1 METMNR
7 EHIPNPRRVLAG
19 KMNRLKRGPLTTEGL
34 ERLRAAALRHQPW
47 QWARGPKTFA
57 GKLQSVTNGKKR
69 QKGSRSLRE
78 IRAELAELRQWLQ
91 ELRETWGKTGA

>member
-1 METMNR
+1 MNR
-7 EHIPNPRRVLAG
+7 EHIPNPRRVRAG
-19 KMNRLKRGPLTTEGL
+19 KMNRLKCRALTAEGL

-47 QWARGPKTFA
+47 RWACGPKTSA

-78 IRAELAELRQWLQ
+78 IRGDLAELRQWLQ
-91 ELRETWGKTGA
+91 ELRETRRKTEV